1 MKSLR
6 EKTENVMKGRR
17 KVDLFSFASF
27 LFIISIFYNIVIRI
41 RITGYKIGILPTK
54 RLPCK
59 VISIG
64 NITIGGTGKTP
75 LTIYLAEYLKK
86 KGYNVTVISRGYKGK
101 AEKKGAI
108 VSDGKTV
115 FLGPQEAGDEAFMM
129 ANQLKKNKIPVIVGQ
144 NRYKAGI
151 LALDKF
157 KPGIIVLDDGF
168 QHLRLFRDIDLL
180 LLDGNDP
187 FGNQYLL
194 PRGILREPISSLSRS
209 NAFVL
214 TRTDIA
220 SGSTESFTG
229 INKYSSFRPIY
240 HTTHTLY
247 IYKVIEGYKDKTCIE
262 DVSKKL
268 SFDINILKG
277 KKIFA
282 FSGIAKNEDFKRSIE
297 KISCNIRGF
306 VGYPD
311 HHSYSDTDLSDLLQS
326 AMAKNVDFILTT
338 EKDYVRIAHKIE
350 WPIKLVVIG
359 IKISFGKDE
368 NSFKTFI
375 SGRLKGI

>member
-1 MKSLR
+1 MTGGPESRFL
-6 EKTENVMKGRR
+6 
-17 KVDLFSFASF
+17 SFGHM
-27 LFIISIFYNIVIRI
+27 LFIVSLVYSGLVKIR
-41 RITGYKIGILPTK
+41 TEVYKRGIIKTK
-54 RLPCK
+54 RLKCK

-75 LTIYLAEYLKK
+75 LTIYLAEFLKK
-86 KGYNVTVISRGYKGK
+86 KGYNVTVISRGYRGK
-101 AEKKGAI
+101 AEKKGGI

-129 ANQLKKNKIPVIVGQ
+129 ANQLKKKKIPVIVGQ

-151 LALDKF
+151 LAEDKF
-157 KPGIIVLDDGF
+157 KPSIIVLDDAF

-209 NAFVL
+209 NAFIL

-220 SGSTESFTG
+220 SGSTKFFTG
-229 INKYSSFRPIY
+229 INKYISFRPIY
-240 HTTHTLY
+240 RTTHTLY
-247 IYKVIEGYKDKTCIE
+247 IHKVAESYKDKTCI
-262 DVSKKL
+262 DVLKKI
-268 SFDINILKG
+268 SFDINILKE
-277 KKIFA
+277 KSVFA

-297 KISCNIRGF
+297 KISCNIKGF

-338 EKDYVRIAHKIE
+338 EKDYVRIAHKIK

>member
-1 MKSLR
+1 MKYLR

-17 KVDLFSFASF
+17 KVDFFSFASF
-27 LFIISIFYNIVIRI
+27 LFIISIFYKIVIRA
-41 RITGYKIGILPTK
+41 RIAGYKIGLLITK

-59 VISIG
+59 VVSIG

-108 VSDGKTV
+108 VSDGETV

-129 ANQLKKNKIPVIVGQ
+129 ANQLKRNKIPVIVGQ
-144 NRYKAGI
+144 DRYKAGI

-214 TRTDIA
+214 TRTDVA
-220 SGSTESFTG
+220 SSSTETFKGIDKYISFC
-229 INKYSSFRPIY
+229 PIY
-240 HTTHTLY
+240 RTKHTLY
-247 IYKVIEGYKDKTCIE
+247 IHKVLEGYKDKTCV
-262 DVSKKL
+262 DVSKKS
-268 SFDINILKG
+268 SFGINILKG
-277 KKIFA
+277 KRVFA

-297 KISCNIRGF
+297 KISCNLKGF

-311 HHSYSDTDLSDLLQS
+311 HHSYSDIDLSDLLQS

-368 NSFKTFI
+368 NAFKTFI

>member
-6 EKTENVMKGRR
+6 EKIESVMKGGR
-17 KVDLFSFASF
+17 KVDFFSFASF
-27 LFIISIFYNIVIRI
+27 LFIISIFYKIVIRI
-41 RITGYKIGILPTK
+41 RIAGYKIGFLQTK

-59 VISIG
+59 VVSVG

-86 KGYNVTVISRGYKGK
+86 KGYNVTVISRGYRGK

-129 ANQLKKNKIPVIVGQ
+129 ANQLKKSKIPVIVGQ

-151 LALDKF
+151 LAVDKF
-157 KPGIIVLDDGF
+157 KPSIIVLDDAF

-220 SGSTESFTG
+220 SGSTESFKG
-229 INKYSSFRPIY
+229 INKYISFCPIY
-240 HTTHTLY
+240 RTTHTLY
-247 IYKVIEGYKDKTCIE
+247 IHKVLEGYKDKTCI
-262 DVSKKL
+262 DVSKKI
-268 SFDINILKG
+268 SFGINILKG
-277 KKIFA
+277 KRVFA

-297 KISCNIRGF
+297 KNSCNIKGF

-350 WPIKLVVIG
+350 WPIKLAVIG

-375 SGRLKGI
+375 NDRLKGI

>member
-17 KVDLFSFASF
+17 KADTFSFASF

-41 RITGYKIGILPTK
+41 RIAGYKIGILQTK

-75 LTIYLAEYLKK
+75 LTIYLAEFLKK
-86 KGYNVTVISRGYKGK
+86 KGYNVTVISRGYRGK
-101 AEKKGAI
+101 AEKKGGI

-151 LALDKF
+151 LAVDKF
-157 KPGIIVLDDGF
+157 KPSIIVLDDAF

-180 LLDGNDP
+180 LLDGNGP

-209 NAFVL
+209 NAFIL
-214 TRTDIA
+214 TRTNIA
-220 SGSTESFTG
+220 SGSTKSFTG
-229 INKYSSFRPIY
+229 INKYISFRPIY
-240 HTTHTLY
+240 RTTHTLY
-247 IYKVIEGYKDKTCIE
+247 IHKVVEGYKDKTCI

-277 KKIFA
+277 KRVFA
-282 FSGIAKNEDFKRSIE
+282 FSGIAKNDDFKRSIE

-338 EKDYVRIAHKIE
+338 EKDYVRIARKIE